1 MRKILSSV
9 IIASAILTSSYAYS
23 SPNQEVSL
31 KALGHSDGT
40 DQKGN
45 WVAVYMYE
53 IHVKEGENSA
63 SGIFSITT
71 DNNDIESK
79 KIRWVDNQN
88 NIRLENNLGMY
99 PDIIASIT
107 N

>member
-88 NIRLENNLGMY
+88 NIRLENDLGMY

-107 N
+107 K